1 MKHSAIISSLTILIA
16 SLPLAG
22 CLSYDDMPTTNWN
35 AHSQAGI
42 PVKTRLKGQDEG
54 FRFFF
59 IGTSPSEQTAID
71 RLYAAAEKEG
81 YKLEGSPYSFQNMYS
96 ETSGF
101 LYPFIGYGYLTVW
114 ADLYK
119 YDYKG
124 TDYSVRELGNPAAAE
139 KTTFSIFNSLFK

>member
-1 MKHSAIISSLTILIA
+1 M
-16 SLPLAG
+16 
-22 CLSYDDMPTTNWN
+22 
-35 AHSQAGI
+35 
-42 PVKTRLKGQDEG
+42 
-54 FRFFF
+54 
-59 IGTSPSEQTAID
+59 
-71 RLYAAAEKEG
+71 YAAAEKEG

-101 LYPFIGYGYLTVW
+101 LYPFIGYGYLTVS